1 MKTVEERVKYLPLLV
16 GQLVKTPSEGGGMW
30 FSFKEDDAKTD
41 HELKEIESIGIFK
54 GIQELHEKISPKGA
68 PSRYR
73 KLIKAVVD
81 FSYRSLNNGYET
93 FEPEEIIPILRP
105 LTTITREEC
114 LDLARSEGYDEG
126 IINSRPEAIIAN
138 IKSIFNWKTKDLML
152 SPSMTLWLAER
163 GFDVTGAIE
172 RGLVLDKTKTKLPI
186 TTKQAAE

>member
-30 FSFKEDDAKTD
+30 FSFKDDDAKTD
-41 HELKEIESIGIFK
+41 HEMKEIESIGIFK
-54 GIQELHEKISPKGA
+54 GIQELYDRISQPGEPKK
-68 PSRYR
+68 YR

-81 FSYRSLNNGYET
+81 FSYRDLNNGHET

-105 LTTITREEC
+105 LDSITRQEC

-126 IINSRPEAIIAN
+126 IINSRPEAIISN
-138 IKSIFNWKTKDLML
+138 IRSIFAWKTKDLML
-152 SPSMTLWLAER
+152 PPSMTLWLAER

-172 RGLVLDKTKTKLPI
+172 RGLALDKTKTKLPI
-186 TTKQAAE
+186 TVKQAAE